1 MLPEI
6 LTAILLF
13 CCVLLTC
20 IPTVP
25 GIPLMFIIT
34 VVYGLLD
41 GFTHLQ
47 PSHLF
52 IFGAITLVSVV
63 IDWSSGL
70 IGAKLGGAT
79 RKSLFVG
86 IIGMIIGLLLFP
98 PLGAFLGLFL
108 GVFIA
113 QLLQF
118 NDHALALKSAT
129 SSVVATIVGV
139 MANVVLAVG
148 YFVTFLILVF

>member
-13 CCVLLTC
+13 CCVFLTC

-41 GFTHLQ
+41 GFAHLQ

-79 RKSLFVG
+79 RTSLLVG
-86 IIGMIIGLLLFP
+86 IVGMFIGLLLFP

-113 QLLQF
+113 QLMQF
-118 NDHALALKSAT
+118 NDHALALKSAA
-129 SSVVATIVGV
+129 SSVAAAIVGV

>member
-1 MLPEI
+1 MLLEV

-13 CCVLLTC
+13 VCVFLTC

-25 GIPLMFIIT
+25 GIPLMFIFT

-41 GFTHLQ
+41 GFAHLQ
-47 PSHLF
+47 PTQLI
-52 IFGAITLVSVV
+52 IFGAITVASII

-79 RKSLFVG
+79 RRSLFVG
-86 IIGMIIGLLLFP
+86 IIGMVIGLLLFP
-98 PLGAFLGLFL
+98 PLGAFIGLFL
-108 GVFIA
+108 GVFVA

-118 NDHALALKSAT
+118 NDHALALKSAA
-129 SSVVATIVGV
+129 SSVAAAIVGV

-148 YFVTFLILVF
+148 YFVTFLIIVL